1 MTYKVLHIQESPFMA
16 LIVIK
21 AKSKVTNSILDLE
34 AVYIICIF
42 RYLDM
47 VLILFNIE
55 ALGQG
60 RRADFW

>member
-1 MTYKVLHIQESPFMA
+1 
-16 LIVIK
+16 
-21 AKSKVTNSILDLE
+21 LDLE

-42 RYLDM
+42 RYLEM
-47 VLILFNIE
+47 VLILLKIE

>member
-1 MTYKVLHIQESPFMA
+1 MTFF
-16 LIVIK
+16 VIK
-21 AKSKVTNSILDLE
+21 ANSKVTNSILDLE

-42 RYLDM
+42 RYLEM